1 MRYFTIILFASVA
14 AVIAAFGTAQA
25 QSSAA
30 APPPPPPP
38 AVYGPSI
45 NYEMAKKMMAAAEAE
60 AVKNNWNMV
69 ITILDTGGNR
79 VMQARM
85 DNSLLASINVSEG
98 KARTAVGFRR
108 PSKALEDA
116 IAGGGAAL
124 RTLSVHGEGVFVQGG
139 LPIVV
144 DGKVVG
150 AIGASGGT
158 SPQDEQVAQ
167 AGLNALK

>member
-1 MRYFTIILFASVA
+1 
-14 AVIAAFGTAQA
+14 
-25 QSSAA
+25 
-30 APPPPPPP
+30 
-38 AVYGPSI
+38 
-45 NYEMAKKMMAAAEAE
+45 MAAAEAE
-60 AVKNNWNMV
+60 AVKNNVNMV

-79 VMQARM
+79 VIQGRM
-85 DNSLLASINVSEG
+85 DNSLLASISVSEG

-108 PSKALEDA
+108 PSKAIEDA

-144 DGKVVG
+144 DSKVVG
-150 AIGASGGT
+150 AIGASGG
-158 SPQDEQVAQ
+158 SSQQDEQVAQ

>member
-1 MRYFTIILFASVA
+1 MRHVNIALFATA
-14 AVIAAFGTAQA
+14 AAIIAAIGSAQA
-25 QSSAA
+25 QPAPAA
-30 APPPPPPP
+30 APPTP

-45 NYEMAKKMMAAAEAE
+45 SFEMAKKVMAAAEAE
-60 AVKNNWNMV
+60 AIKNNWNMV

-79 VMQARM
+79 VMMERL
-85 DNSLLASINVSEG
+85 DNAVLAAISVFEG

-108 PSKALEDA
+108 PSKAIDDA

-124 RTLSVHGEGVFVQGG
+124 RLLSIQGEGVFVQGG

-150 AIGASGGT
+150 AIGVSGG
-158 SPQDEQVAQ
+158 SSQQDEQVAQ

>member
-1 MRYFTIILFASVA
+1 MRHVNIALFATA
-14 AVIAAFGTAQA
+14 AAIIAAIGSAQA
-25 QSSAA
+25 QPAPAA
-30 APPPPPPP
+30 APPTP

-45 NYEMAKKMMAAAEAE
+45 SFEMAKKVMAAAEAE
-60 AVKNNWNMV
+60 AIKNNWNMV

-79 VMQARM
+79 VMMERL
-85 DNSLLASINVSEG
+85 DNAVLAAISVSEG

-108 PSKALEDA
+108 PSKAIDDA

-124 RTLSVHGEGVFVQGG
+124 RLLSIQGEGVFVQGG

-144 DGKVVG
+144 DSKVVG
-150 AIGASGGT
+150 AIGVSGG
-158 SPQDEQVAQ
+158 SSQQDEQVAQ

>member
-1 MRYFTIILFASVA
+1 MRNIIIALFASVGVVVA
-14 AVIAAFGTAQA
+14 AAGGVQA
-25 QSSAA
+25 QSSPA
-30 APPPPPPP
+30 APPP
-38 AVYGPSI
+38 AAYGPSVTFD
-45 NYEMAKKMMAAAEAE
+45 MAKKMMAAAEAE
-60 AVKNNWNMV
+60 AAKNNWSMV

-108 PSKALEDA
+108 PSKAIEDA
-116 IAGGGAAL
+116 IAGGGAGL
-124 RTLSVHGEGVFVQGG
+124 RVLSVQGEGVFVQGG

-167 AGLNALK
+167 AGINALK

>member
-1 MRYFTIILFASVA
+1 MRHIIIALFATVA
-14 AVIAAFGTAQA
+14 AVMAAIGSVQA
-25 QSSAA
+25 QPAPA
-30 APPPPPPP
+30 APPPTPS
-38 AVYGPSI
+38 VYGPSI
-45 NYEMAKKMMAAAEAE
+45 SFDMAKKVMAAAEAE
-60 AVKNNWNMV
+60 AIKNNWSMV

-79 VMQARM
+79 VMMERM
-85 DNSLLASINVSEG
+85 DNAVLAAISVSEG

-108 PSKALEDA
+108 PSKAIDDA

-124 RTLSVHGEGVFVQGG
+124 RLLSIQGEGVFVQGG

-150 AIGASGGT
+150 AIGASGGA
-158 SPQDEQVAQ
+158 SQQDEQVAQ

>member
-1 MRYFTIILFASVA
+1 MRHIIIVLFAIVTVVA
-14 AVIAAFGTAQA
+14 AGLGSAQA
-25 QSSAA
+25 QSTAA
-30 APPPPPPP
+30 APPPPPP
-38 AVYGPSI
+38 ALYGPSV

-60 AVKNNWNMV
+60 AVKNNLNMV

-79 VMQARM
+79 VMQGRM
-85 DNSLLASINVSEG
+85 DNSLLASIAVSEG

-108 PSKALEDA
+108 PSKAIDDA

-124 RTLSVHGEGVFVQGG
+124 RLLSIQGEGVFVQGG

-150 AIGASGGT
+150 AIGVSGGS

>member
-1 MRYFTIILFASVA
+1 MRHVNIALFATA
-14 AVIAAFGTAQA
+14 AAIIAAIGSAQA
-25 QSSAA
+25 QPAPAA
-30 APPPPPPP
+30 APPTP

-45 NYEMAKKMMAAAEAE
+45 SFEMAKKVMAAAEAE
-60 AVKNNWNMV
+60 AIKNNWNMV

-79 VMQARM
+79 VMMERL
-85 DNSLLASINVSEG
+85 DNAVLAAISVSEG

-108 PSKALEDA
+108 PSKAIDDA

-124 RTLSVHGEGVFVQGG
+124 RLLSIQGEGVFVQGG

-150 AIGASGGT
+150 AIGVSGG
-158 SPQDEQVAQ
+158 SSQQDEQVAQ

>member
-1 MRYFTIILFASVA
+1 MPHVNIALFATA
-14 AVIAAFGTAQA
+14 AAIIAAIGSAQA
-25 QSSAA
+25 QPAPAA
-30 APPPPPPP
+30 APPTP

-45 NYEMAKKMMAAAEAE
+45 SFEMAKKVMAAAEAE
-60 AVKNNWNMV
+60 AIKNNWNMV

-79 VMQARM
+79 VMMERL
-85 DNSLLASINVSEG
+85 DNAVLAAISVSEG

-108 PSKALEDA
+108 PSKAIDDA

-124 RTLSVHGEGVFVQGG
+124 RLLSIQGEGVFVQGG

-150 AIGASGGT
+150 AIGVSGG
-158 SPQDEQVAQ
+158 SSQQDEQVAQ
-167 AGLNALK
+167 TGLNALK

>member
-1 MRYFTIILFASVA
+1 MHKIIIALFGTVVA
-14 AVIAAFGTAQA
+14 IIAAISGAQA
-25 QSSAA
+25 QPTPA
-30 APPPPPPP
+30 APPPAP

-45 NYEMAKKMMAAAEAE
+45 SLDMAKRVMAAAEAE
-60 AVKNNWNMV
+60 AMKNNLNMV

-79 VMQARM
+79 VMMERM
-85 DNSLLASINVSEG
+85 DNSLLASITVSEG

-108 PSKALEDA
+108 PSKALDDA

-124 RTLSVHGEGVFVQGG
+124 RVLSTQGEGVFVQGG

-150 AIGASGGT
+150 AIGVSGG
-158 SPQDEQVAQ
+158 SSQQDEQVAQ

>member
-1 MRYFTIILFASVA
+1 MRHVNIALFATA
-14 AVIAAFGTAQA
+14 AIIAAIGSAQA
-25 QSSAA
+25 QPAPAA
-30 APPPPPPP
+30 APPTP

-45 NYEMAKKMMAAAEAE
+45 SFEMAKKVMAAAEAE
-60 AVKNNWNMV
+60 AIKNNWNMV

-79 VMQARM
+79 VMMERL
-85 DNSLLASINVSEG
+85 DNAVLAAISVSEG

-108 PSKALEDA
+108 PSKAIDDA

-124 RTLSVHGEGVFVQGG
+124 RLLSIQGEGVFVQGG

-144 DGKVVG
+144 DSKVVG
-150 AIGASGGT
+150 AVGVSGG
-158 SPQDEQVAQ
+158 SSQQDEQVAQ

>member
-1 MRYFTIILFASVA
+1 MRHIIIALFATVA
-14 AVIAAFGTAQA
+14 AVISAISGAQA
-25 QSSAA
+25 QPAPA
-30 APPPPPPP
+30 APQPTP

-45 NYEMAKKMMAAAEAE
+45 SLDMAKKVMAAAEAE
-60 AVKNNWNMV
+60 AMKNNLNMV

-79 VMQARM
+79 VMMERM
-85 DNSLLASINVSEG
+85 DNSLLASISVSEG

-108 PSKALEDA
+108 PSKALDDA

-124 RTLSVHGEGVFVQGG
+124 RVLSIQGEGVFVQGG

-150 AIGASGGT
+150 AIGVSGG
-158 SPQDEQVAQ
+158 SSQQDEQVAQ